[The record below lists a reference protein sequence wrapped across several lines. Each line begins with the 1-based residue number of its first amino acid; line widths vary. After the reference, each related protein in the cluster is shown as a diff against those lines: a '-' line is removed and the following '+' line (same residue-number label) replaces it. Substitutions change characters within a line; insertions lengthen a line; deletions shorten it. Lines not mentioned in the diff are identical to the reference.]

1 MSKRK
6 VVLLTVLALVV
17 AAAVYIL
24 AKPTQRVPD
33 HPYFA
38 NQSDVL
44 VIAHRGG
51 RGLWPENTL
60 YGFRRASELG
70 VDVLEMDMRATADGV
85 LVAHHDEKVDRTTDG
100 QGRVEELTL
109 EEIKRLDG
117 GFAWTNDDSATYAY
131 RDSGIQ
137 VPTLEEVF
145 SELSNAR
152 FVIEIKPPSTE
163 VAISLCRTV
172 RDHGMEENVLVS
184 SFHREAMDEFR
195 ESCPSVATGATP
207 GEAFSFFQL
216 NRFRLDFVQ
225 TPVAEALQ
233 IPPTFG
239 GMDVLTPRFLSAAK
253 KFNLQVH
260 VWTVNDIDDMKR
272 LVALGVGGIM
282 TDYPDRLMEVLG
294 RELSSID
301 GESDNVR

>member
-6 VVLLTVLALVV
+6 VVLLTVLILVV
-17 AAAVYIL
+17 AAVAYVL
-24 AKPTQRVPD
+24 LKPIQPVPA
-33 HPYFA
+33 HPYFT
-38 NQSDVL
+38 NPSNVL

-60 YGFRRASELG
+60 YGFRRAFELG
-70 VDVLEMDMRATADGV
+70 VDVLEMDIRVTADGA

-100 QGRVEELTL
+100 RGRIEELTL
-109 EEIKRLDG
+109 EEIKRLDA
-117 GFAWTNDDSATYAY
+117 GFAWTDDDGTTYPC
-131 RDSGIQ
+131 RDLGIQ
-137 VPTLEEVF
+137 VPALQEVF
-145 SELSNAR
+145 SELPDAR
-152 FVIEIKPPSTE
+152 FVIEIKPPSIE
-163 VAISLCRTV
+163 VAISLCRTI
-172 RDHGMEENVLVS
+172 RDYGMEENVLVS
-184 SFHREAMDEFR
+184 SFHREAVDEFR

-216 NRFRLDFVQ
+216 NRFRLDFMQ

-233 IPPTFG
+233 VPPTFG
-239 GMDVLTPRFLSAAK
+239 GMDVLTPRFLSTAK

-260 VWTVNDIDDMKR
+260 VWTVNDIVDMKR
-272 LVALGVGGIM
+272 LVALEVGGIM

-301 GESDNVR
+301 GEGDNVR